1 MQLEVRDIS
10 NGATLYISILTTGNC
25 TRRFPCSADS
35 PLKSSQCRFRR
46 LNELWKNANRRHGSL
61 EGVTARTCTKPLRQK
76 LNWIARPVK
85 GRKLREKS
93 TALHVTSRH
102 FAGERSTGR
111 GPAPRRL
118 LRPLGGGR
126 SCGAV
131 VGRGYIHPPVLKD
144 RNRISSE
151 EATSLYFIVHT
162 DLVTALSTI

>member
-111 GPAPRRL
+111 GPDLGAPFPSL
-118 LRPLGGGR
+118 AELWGQQQTGLF
-126 SCGAV
+126 
-131 VGRGYIHPPVLKD
+131 PPVRCRRSRVFRDPPLPV
-144 RNRISSE
+144 R
-151 EATSLYFIVHT
+151 
-162 DLVTALSTI
+162 